1 MRNLFSAHLF
11 RLVRARI
18 FYFGMA
24 ALFVMELYLLYS
36 NHGDIVSGTASVD
49 NTFFFFTMMGVIAV
63 SAFCGL
69 FVGAEYSSGSLRNKL
84 ITGHTKTAVYL
95 SCLLVSGLA
104 AVAFFLCAVAGGLI
118 CCLAWQTW
126 FVMDAGRLA
135 GYLAASL
142 GVAIA
147 MASLCTLLSLSIS
160 SRSTGVVAA
169 LLIVMALLFFGNSI
183 STTLD
188 QPEQIPQITTIFDEE
203 SGQYSYVYPDEN
215 TPMVDNPSYPR
226 GTTRAVY
233 QVLYDFLPTS
243 QTFQLS
249 RAETE
254 TPWLLALWSL
264 LFTVFITAAGLCLF
278 QRKDIK

>member
-104 AVAFFLCAVAGGLI
+104 ADALSQSRRGRADLLPGMANLVCHGRRKACRVSGRFARCGHCHGIPVHAPVTVHLEPVHRCCRRAFDRDGSPVFRQTPSARRWISRNRFRRSPPFLMRVRPVFL
-118 CCLAWQTW
+118 
-126 FVMDAGRLA
+126 R
-135 GYLAASL
+135 
-142 GVAIA
+142 
-147 MASLCTLLSLSIS
+147 IS
-160 SRSTGVVAA
+160 R
-169 LLIVMALLFFGNSI
+169 
-183 STTLD
+183 
-188 QPEQIPQITTIFDEE
+188 
-203 SGQYSYVYPDEN
+203 
-215 TPMVDNPSYPR
+215 
-226 GTTRAVY
+226 
-233 QVLYDFLPTS
+233 
-243 QTFQLS
+243 
-249 RAETE
+249 
-254 TPWLLALWSL
+254 
-264 LFTVFITAAGLCLF
+264 
-278 QRKDIK
+278 

>member
-104 AVAFFLCAVAGGLI
+104 AVAFFLCAVAAGLI

-126 FVMDAGRLA
+126 FVMSAGKLA

-142 GVAIA
+142 WCGH
-147 MASLCTLLSLSIS
+147 CH
-160 SRSTGVVAA
+160 G
-169 LLIVMALLFFGNSI
+169 
-183 STTLD
+183 
-188 QPEQIPQITTIFDEE
+188 IPVHAPVTVHLEPVHRCCRRAFDRDG
-203 SGQYSYVYPDEN
+203 SPVFRQLHQHDAGSA
-215 TPMVDNPSYPR
+215 
-226 GTTRAVY
+226 GTDSA
-233 QVLYDFLPTS
+233 DHHHF
-243 QTFQLS
+243 
-249 RAETE
+249 
-254 TPWLLALWSL
+254 
-264 LFTVFITAAGLCLF
+264 
-278 QRKDIK
+278 